1 MQGDF
6 SFAFSNKSLTLLAP
20 TPTNSSTNSDA
31 AIERKGTPDSPAIA
45 LANNVLPVPGGPI
58 KRTPL
63 GTFAPRSVNFFGSLR
78 NLITSFNSSAASGTP
93 ATSSNRVSTSS
104 MVTNLDLFLPKP
116 KAFEASFEVLFNIK
130 TMAIIKIKKRPT
142 DANEFAAE
150 DSLRLLLMVRSTLF
164 SDAF

>member
-31 AIERKGTPDSPAIA
+31 AMERKGTPDSPAIA

-58 KRTPL
+58 NKTPL

-78 NLITSFNSSAASGTP
+78 NFITSFNSSAASGTP

-104 MVTNLDLFLPKP
+104 IVINLDLFLPKP
-116 KAFEASFEVLFNIK
+116 KALEAVSYTHL
-130 TMAIIKIKKRPT
+130 TLPTKRI
-142 DANEFAAE
+142 
-150 DSLRLLLMVRSTLF
+150 V
-164 SDAF
+164 